1 MMVMIHQRGKPENEG
16 KSSKSM
22 NSHIFLV
29 EQKEGL
35 IGQNIVH
42 SNVMFFSGVFG
53 MKKVKLLNGM
63 EGELLIKP
71 LLACRDL
78 SIICILSYFPFPSPP
93 FPFLINQQIVGT
105 SLNFWNFSGK
115 FGKIPSIEK
124 QSRDI
129 LRTVDDS

>member
-1 MMVMIHQRGKPENEG
+1 
-16 KSSKSM
+16 M

-29 EQKEGL
+29 EQKEWF

-63 EGELLIKP
+63 EGKLLMKP
-71 LLACRDL
+71 SCCRDL
-78 SIICILSYFPFPSPP
+78 SIISTLSYFPV
-93 FPFLINQQIVGT
+93 PFLINQQIVGT

-115 FGKIPSIEK
+115 IGKIPSIVK